1 MSRCALLFARFLLS
15 AWFGAAT
22 LFVIIGVREV
32 THQGFESAV
41 RDQLVLLRFPLYYAC
56 GFALLGGATVSLV
69 LVLSWGLRRPATY
82 AACALTA
89 VALGLLAYDYP
100 CVYSP
105 LARMITPPGQ
115 VRPAEFRP
123 LHVWSE
129 TINGIQL
136 GCVLAAAIAVC
147 ATDGAAVQERPE
159 RAA

>member
-1 MSRCALLFARFLLS
+1 
-15 AWFGAAT
+15 
-22 LFVIIGVREV
+22 
-32 THQGFESAV
+32 
-41 RDQLVLLRFPLYYAC
+41 
-56 GFALLGGATVSLV
+56 
-69 LVLSWGLRRPATY
+69 LRRPAIY

-115 VRPAEFRP
+115 ARPAEFRP

-136 GCVLAAAIAVC
+136 GCVLAAALAVC
-147 ATDGAAVQERPE
+147 ATDGTAVQERPE
-159 RAA
+159 RTA